1 MSMPPPRAREEL
13 SLRERERGR
22 GRISY
27 ESDQW
32 VRYATDNVSHQ
43 REPINPA
50 CTEIILGIL
59 SSPSLSG
66 FLLFTRDLSTA
77 TDFRLCRI
85 KVTNPSREKQKPW
98 ARIARIEET
107 NLTGG
112 KETSIRTKI
121 FKHPVRTRSRYEE
134 KEEGKSKLDSEIS
147 SGRKFINKLINIKF
161 IIVQLILM

>member
-1 MSMPPPRAREEL
+1 MLVRDCDRCRCLLLEQGRNF
-13 SLRERERGR
+13 REREGGR

-59 SSPSLSG
+59 SSPFLSG

-121 FKHPVRTRSRYEE
+121 FKHPVRDRDTRRKRRVNRNWIVKFLREE
-134 KEEGKSKLDSEIS
+134 NL
-147 SGRKFINKLINIKF
+147 
-161 IIVQLILM
+161 